1 MLSRSKQVLF
11 SLLLLAT
18 AAIWGASFMVMKDVQ
33 EIVPMNYILA
43 IRFGVAAVGLA
54 YFLYQGRDKFGWE
67 LLKHGFLVGTLLYFA
82 YAVQS
87 YGLFFTTVSKNA
99 VYCGLNVVV
108 VPFLAWALY
117 RERIAI
123 PVYAAAILVFM
134 GVYCIAGPISVDSFN
149 YGDLL
154 SLSSAVLFAAHII
167 AVSRCSKTSELLPL
181 SCLQFV
187 FASMWGWVFA
197 IFGKPFPAELTWSEW
212 GGLAWLA
219 IMATLLAITM
229 MNIGIKYIN
238 PTVTAVIFATESP
251 FACMCGVFFK
261 NDPMTSRI
269 ALGIALV
276 FVALVSSQLGG
287 PSSENNTESKSE
299 SESSPD
305 DKQVLPSD
313 TAQDSTQADQVDKQ
327 EPTLSPVQIA
337 ELDKP

>member
-1 MLSRSKQVLF
+1 MLSRYKQVLF
-11 SLLLLAT
+11 SILLLAV

-33 EIVPMNYILA
+33 ETVPMNYILA

-67 LLKHGFLVGTLLYFA
+67 LFKHGFLVGTLLYFA

-117 RERIAI
+117 RERIAM
-123 PVYAAAILVFM
+123 PVYVAAILVFM

-181 SCLQFV
+181 SCLQFL
-187 FASMWGWVFA
+187 FASMWGWLFA

-251 FACMCGVFFK
+251 FACMCGVFFQ
-261 NDPMTSRI
+261 NDPMTKRI

-287 PSSENNTESKSE
+287 ISSESTAE
-299 SESSPD
+299 SESSND
-305 DKQVLPSD
+305 DKPQLPPKTS
-313 TAQDSTQADQVDKQ
+313 QDSKQALDIKDQKESVM
-327 EPTLSPVQIA
+327 SPVQ
-337 ELDKP
+337 

>member
-1 MLSRSKQVLF
+1 MFARYKQVLF

-18 AAIWGASFMVMKDVQ
+18 AAVWGVSFMVMKDVQ

-67 LLKHGFLVGTLLYFA
+67 LVKHGFLVGTLLYFA

-123 PVYAAAILVFM
+123 SVYAAAIISFV
-134 GVYCIAGPISVDSFN
+134 GVYCIAGPISVGSFN

-167 AVSRCSKTSELLPL
+167 AVSRCSQTSELLPL
-181 SCLQFV
+181 SCLQFL
-187 FASMWGWVFA
+187 FASMWGWLFA
-197 IFGKPFPAELTWSEW
+197 IFGKPFPAELSWSEW

-219 IMATLLAITM
+219 IMATLVAITM

-251 FACMCGVFFK
+251 FACMCGVLFK

-269 ALGIALV
+269 ALGIVLV
-276 FVALVSSQLGG
+276 FISLVSSQLGSI
-287 PSSENNTESKSE
+287 PSGDNADSASQ
-299 SESSPD
+299 D
-305 DKQVLPSD
+305 DQQTAPLP
-313 TAQDSTQADQVDKQ
+313 TAQDSVHALPKTVSNKSV
-327 EPTLSPVQIA
+327 LSPMQIA
-337 ELDKP
+337 EWDKP

>member
-1 MLSRSKQVLF
+1 MFARYKQVLF

-18 AAIWGASFMVMKDVQ
+18 AAVWGASFMVMKDVQ
-33 EIVPMNYILA
+33 ETVPMNYILA

-108 VPFLAWALY
+108 VPFLAWLLY
-117 RERIAI
+117 RERIAM

-134 GVYCIAGPISVDSFN
+134 GVYCIAGPISVSSFN

-181 SCLQFV
+181 SCLQFL
-187 FASMWGWVFA
+187 FASMWGWLFA
-197 IFGKPFPAELTWSEW
+197 MFGKPFPAELTWSEW

-219 IMATLLAITM
+219 IMATLVAITM

-251 FACMCGVFFK
+251 FACMCGVFFQ
-261 NDPMTSRI
+261 NDPMTKRI

-287 PSSENNTESKSE
+287 TSSESVAESN
-299 SESSPD
+299 SSND
-305 DKQVLPSD
+305 GKQQLPSG
-313 TAQDSTQADQVDKQ
+313 TSQD
-327 EPTLSPVQIA
+327 PN
-337 ELDKP
+337 

>member
-1 MLSRSKQVLF
+1 MFARYKQVLF

-18 AAIWGASFMVMKDVQ
+18 AAVWGVSFMVMKDVQ

-67 LLKHGFLVGTLLYFA
+67 LVKHGMLVGTLLYFA

-87 YGLFFTTVSKNA
+87 YGLYFTTVSKNA
-99 VYCGLNVVV
+99 VYCGLNVVI

-123 PVYAAAILVFM
+123 PVYAAAVLCFL
-134 GVYCIAGPISVDSFN
+134 GVYCIAGPISVGSFN

-154 SLSSAVLFAAHII
+154 SLASAFLFAAHIV

-181 SCLQFV
+181 SCLQFL
-187 FASMWGWVFA
+187 FASMWGWLFA

-219 IMATLLAITM
+219 IMATLVAITM

-238 PTVTAVIFATESP
+238 PTVTAVIFATESL
-251 FACMCGVFFK
+251 FACLCGVLFK

-269 ALGIALV
+269 ATGVVLIFLS
-276 FVALVSSQLGG
+276 LVSSQLGG
-287 PSSENNTESKSE
+287 TSSASSSEAETKDGASSENLPTASDNIVNKEEKKLASASA
-299 SESSPD
+299 
-305 DKQVLPSD
+305 DK
-313 TAQDSTQADQVDKQ
+313 
-327 EPTLSPVQIA
+327 
-337 ELDKP
+337 